1 MKTQMEMNWSKYL
14 RVFSEHNR
22 NRPTRLGVHQGP
34 PGSMSDLWLEDGL
47 PLLGVDV
54 AARPE
59 RLDVEIMLG
68 PTPEPGRGPKAA
80 HMSHRVFDAR
90 SLRIVL
96 GASGQSDALEIEN
109 ANGETTVMQFEE
121 VDRGL

>member
-54 AARPE
+54 AAGPE

-68 PTPEPGRGPKAA
+68 TGATPNAA
-80 HMSHRVFDAR
+80 HMSHRVLDAR